1 MNTRLK
7 LRLLRGDTS
16 EILEWNVYQYPQA
29 EKIMSAI
36 ECALLL
42 FEVQGWHLE
51 IVDTTYNHKLKE
63 SSSEEV
69 TA

>member
-7 LRLLRGDTS
+7 LRLERLDTL
-16 EILEWNVYQYPQA
+16 EVLEWALYSYPQG

-36 ECALLL
+36 ECALSLYD
-42 FEVQGWHLE
+42 VQGWHLE

-63 SSSEEV
+63 ISSEEV
-69 TA
+69 AV